1 MGGQKSHQTTNFIHV
16 TKQKLPGIIITL
28 TGSHI
33 KFRFELISAPFGS
46 TLDPERGLL
55 RWKAIS
61 NLVMDKWTEAFI
73 VKAVGGCG
81 EQTFLEVTLD
91 VLRCHCQ
98 NGGHCRTDMS
108 IQDGSPVCQCPKGF
122 TGLNIFKSNNH
133 TNAAKNCVEGVPFWK
148 KVRNHKNFHFFH
160 ES

>member
-1 MGGQKSHQTTNFIHV
+1 MLRPKV
-16 TKQKLPGIIITL
+16 IILSSIW
-28 TGSHI
+28 
-33 KFRFELISAPFGS
+33 FRFELISAPFGS

-55 RWKAIS
+55 RWKATS
-61 NLVMDKWTEAFI
+61 NLVMDKWTESFV

-81 EQTFLEVTLD
+81 EQTYLEVTLD

-122 TGLNIFKSNNH
+122 TGSNDYLILN
-133 TNAAKNCVEGVPFWK
+133 TK
-148 KVRNHKNFHFFH
+148 KTLILFSEEFRILLPSILMLFPIGSSVIVLRSIKRFTLIN
-160 ES
+160 SC